1 MLNDYDKFT
10 LYREL
15 SKLSGAGFPIHKSI
29 ESLLDTNP
37 PKKQADYLQQ
47 TLKGIEEKKSFS
59 DSVQYNNG
67 ITPLEISLI
76 SSGEKAVRFQK
87 FSVFFL
93 IILNYKMIQKR
104 KLELALFTQL

>member
-29 ESLLDTNP
+29 ESILDTNP

-47 TLKGIEEKKSFS
+47 TLK
-59 DSVQYNNG
+59 
-67 ITPLEISLI
+67 EILLDVS
-76 SSGEKAVRFQK
+76 
-87 FSVFFL
+87 
-93 IILNYKMIQKR
+93 
-104 KLELALFTQL
+104 